1 MRLLQRSALGFAVHT
16 NNLSENYMQGKAEL
30 KKYFYFRPNFAGKL
44 ISEVSCGFVRRVQ
57 INAHCSAVNV
67 KVTVKKESL
76 CMG

>member
-1 MRLLQRSALGFAVHT
+1 
-16 NNLSENYMQGKAEL
+16 MQGKAEL

-44 ISEVSCGFVRRVQ
+44 ISKVSCGFVRRVQ

-76 CMG
+76 CTG